1 MASNKLVPFIFSGA
15 LIGAAISLFDR
26 TTRKQVTE
34 KTKSL
39 TADIRF
45 YAKNP
50 DVFTFKVRE
59 KKEKYQ
65 TVFEQLSG
73 DVSYI
78 KEQVEELKTL
88 TPQVKELVVNTK
100 DAFVES
106 KDEYKALASD
116 SIEQSNKEK

>member
-1 MASNKLVPFIFSGA
+1 MSKNKLVPFIFYGA
-15 LIGAAISLFDR
+15 LVGAAVSMFDK

-34 KTKSL
+34 KSKNL
-39 TADIRF
+39 TADVRF

-50 DVFTFKVRE
+50 DIFTFKVRE
-59 KKEKYQ
+59 KKEKFQ

-116 SIEQSNKEK
+116 NIEQSNKEK